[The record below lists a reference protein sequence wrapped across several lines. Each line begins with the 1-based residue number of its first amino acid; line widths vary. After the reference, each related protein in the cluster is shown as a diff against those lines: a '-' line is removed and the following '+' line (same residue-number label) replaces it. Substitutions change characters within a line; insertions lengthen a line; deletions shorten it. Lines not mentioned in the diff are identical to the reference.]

1 MENEKR
7 IVELLAESL
16 IKQDE
21 MIDQQKQTN
30 KTLYHLDERTTKV
43 EEQMI
48 YLNDQVTKLN
58 LQTAENTRAIL
69 TLADR
74 I

>member
-1 MENEKR
+1 
-7 IVELLAESL
+7 
-16 IKQDE
+16 

-48 YLNDQVTKLN
+48 YLNNQVTKLN

-69 TLADR
+69 TLA
-74 I
+74 IELKKLPTWKTVLEN